1 MMTIYPWPE
10 NVYLYKSI
18 CKKSY
23 LNLCARHLWTFLAHL
38 FFFNATPTFP
48 AHQVESLLSIRS
60 QQCCLLNLSALIEKV
75 ICVTFEENTG
85 FFAA

>member
-38 FFFNATPTFP
+38 FFLMLLQHFQLIRLKACSLSGVNNA
-48 AHQVESLLSIRS
+48 AS
-60 QQCCLLNLSALIEKV
+60 
-75 ICVTFEENTG
+75 
-85 FFAA
+85 